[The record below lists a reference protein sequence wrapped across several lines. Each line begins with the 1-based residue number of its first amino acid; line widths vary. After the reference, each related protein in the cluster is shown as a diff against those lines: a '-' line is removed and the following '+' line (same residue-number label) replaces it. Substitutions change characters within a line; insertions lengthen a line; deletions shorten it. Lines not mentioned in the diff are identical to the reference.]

1 MKKKT
6 CLYGD
11 DYIKNKKRIRMKQEI
26 KRIKIEIEKQK
37 TKRKI
42 MYFIW

>member
-6 CLYGD
+6 YLYGD